1 MTRARIGEV
10 HEAHEKTF
18 QWLFDPAIV
27 SFADWLQNPHLE
39 EYPIYW
45 IQGKPGSGKST
56 LMKFAMRDSR
66 LSELLSPQ
74 TGGVL
79 ELRAA
84 GTTSVDPDTQSVQGE
99 SIHHH
104 WTIAAFFFHD
114 RGSEMQKALIGM
126 LQEILVS
133 ILRQVPALLTFV
145 MPFFISLNQTQRKRK
160 PKWDFENLQ
169 SALIAI
175 VTQRKVRV
183 RILFLLDA
191 LDEHSG
197 DNEQLASLLEKLVK
211 NADNDY
217 VGLKMCLA
225 SRSWNIFRAHFD
237 SCPGFAIH
245 EYTKSDIFT
254 YATSRLR
261 SSSQILQSSAEEES
275 LTAVIELVTDK
286 ALGVFIWVRL
296 VVDIL
301 VKGIRDG
308 TPLAV
313 LEIRARDM
321 PQELKDLYAHTLR
334 RIEPE
339 YTTEAYIMLQT
350 ALCSLAPLPLKSFMG
365 SLDYNYD
372 SLSSIPRP
380 QVVGLGEGNVEESL
394 PSQVRRLA
402 SRSGGLLEIVSL
414 PTSDRADGN
423 EPDHV
428 VQFVHQTVKDYVQ
441 RFQHELG
448 LREVLLR
455 ALEENGHVFLLR
467 ACAESQKS
475 WVCCIKRD
483 LFAYAKHV
491 DDINTGF
498 ENDSFADQVPKIAP
512 LLTQIFHSEGEFGLL
527 WWLKQRQ
534 DLLSRALGLESE
546 NDIQPDSPKR
556 EKALL
561 RLAVAANLLNFIATY
576 QTDGAKSAFGEIDLL
591 HVAAAGPDIGTSSR
605 NVDICQMV
613 RIILDKGYPVDWES
627 FRFLSWISR
636 ITELHFLG
644 HTFDH
649 SLTPL
654 ALMLSADKSLGDR
667 DEVTQLLI
675 ARILFQSGANANTT
689 ILRTS
694 LVEYCVR
701 YRSASFVRLLLEHRA
716 TLDPGL
722 GSRRLLSFA
731 YFRQDQEI
739 IRTLH
744 DFGVAR
750 IKSPLDFHDN
760 LDFVSNAV
768 VATSGMW
775 AAPSGGVPTLRRD
788 IHGGVKSHRFPRFS
802 RLLLAF
808 IKTSL

>member
-66 LSELLSPQ
+66 LSELLSTQ
-74 TGGVL
+74 TGGDL

-84 GTTSVDPDTQSVQGE
+84 GTTSIDPDTQSVQGE
-99 SIHHH
+99 SLHHH

-237 SCPGFAIH
+237 NCPGFAIH
-245 EYTKSDIFT
+245 EHTKSDIFT

-296 VVDIL
+296 VVDLL

-339 YTTEAYIMLQT
+339 YTTEAYVMLQT

-380 QVVGLGEGNVEESL
+380 RLLGEGNVEESL

-414 PTSDRADGN
+414 STSDRADGN

-441 RFQHELG
+441 QFQHDLG

-467 ACAESQKS
+467 ACAESHQC

-483 LFAYAKHV
+483 LFSYAKLV
-491 DDINTGF
+491 DDLSTGF
-498 ENDSFADQVPKIAP
+498 DNDSFANQEPKVAP
-512 LLTQIFHSEGEFGLL
+512 LLNQICHFEGKFGLL
-527 WWLKQRQ
+527 WWLSQRQ
-534 DLLSRALGLESE
+534 DLLSRALGVEVE
-546 NDIQPDSPKR
+546 NDSQPGSPNR

-561 RLAVAANLLNFIATY
+561 RLAVAANLLDFIATY
-576 QTDGAKSAFGEIDLL
+576 QTDGPNSLFEASDLL
-591 HVAAAGPDIGTSSR
+591 HLAAAGPDIGTSSR

-613 RIILDKGYPVDWES
+613 RIILGKGHPVDRAASGLYTEI
-627 FRFLSWISR
+627 L
-636 ITELHFLG
+636 ITARLQLPGNIHIVGGL
-644 HTFDH
+644 T
-649 SLTPL
+649 SLT
-654 ALMLSADKSLGDR
+654 LMLVANQGLGDR
-667 DEVTQLLI
+667 DEATQLWN
-675 ARILFQSGANANTT
+675 ARILLQSGANPNHFA
-689 ILRTS
+689 LSEAPGDPRS
-694 LVEYCVR
+694 LGIPLLEYCVR
-701 YRSASFVRLLLEHRA
+701 YRSASFVRLLLEHGA
-716 TLDPGL
+716 TLDPEL
-722 GSRRLLSFA
+722 GSLRLLRFA

-739 IRTLH
+739 IRTLYE
-744 DFGVAR
+744 FGLASL
-750 IKSPLDFHDN
+750 KSPLDFHDN
-760 LDFVSNAV
+760 PEFVSNAV

-775 AAPSGGVPTLRRD
+775 AAPSGGVPTLRREL
-788 IHGGVKSHRFPRFS
+788 HGFMHS
-802 RLLLAF
+802 
-808 IKTSL
+808 

>member
-66 LSELLSPQ
+66 LLELLSPQ

-84 GTTSVDPDTQSVQGE
+84 GTTSMEPDTQSVQGE
-99 SIHHH
+99 INYHN
-104 WTIAAFFFHD
+104 WTVAAFFFHD
-114 RGSEMQKALIGM
+114 RGSEMQKTLIGM

-145 MPFFISLNQTQRKRK
+145 MPFFFSLNQTQRKRK

-175 VTQRKVRV
+175 VMQRKVRV

-197 DNEQLASLLEKLVK
+197 DNELLASVLGKLVK
-211 NADNDY
+211 NADNEY

-225 SRSWNIFRAHFD
+225 SRSWTIFQAYFRD
-237 SCPGFAIH
+237 CPGFAIH
-245 EYTKSDIFT
+245 EHTKSDIFT
-254 YATSRLR
+254 YVTSRLR
-261 SSSQILQSSAEEES
+261 SSSRILQSSAEEEI

-296 VVDIL
+296 VVDSL

-308 TPLAV
+308 TPLAA
-313 LEIRARDM
+313 LENRARDM

-334 RIEPE
+334 RIEPQ

-365 SLDYNYD
+365 SLGYNYD
-372 SLSSIPRP
+372 RISSTLRP

-394 PSQVRRLA
+394 ASQVLRLA
-402 SRSGGLLEIVSL
+402 SRSGGLLEIVSM
-414 PTSDRADGN
+414 PTSDPADGN

-428 VQFVHQTVKDYVQ
+428 VQFIHQTVKEYVQ
-441 RFQHELG
+441 HFQHDLG
-448 LREVLLR
+448 LREVLPHVLK
-455 ALEENGHVFLLR
+455 EDGHVFLLR
-467 ACAESQKS
+467 ACAESQET

-483 LFAYAKHV
+483 LFAYAKYV
-491 DDINTGF
+491 DDISIGF
-498 ENDSFADQVPKIAP
+498 ENDSFANQEPKVAP
-512 LLTQIFHSEGEFGLL
+512 LLNQICLSEGEFGLR
-527 WWLKQRQ
+527 WWLSQRQ
-534 DLLSRALGLESE
+534 DLSRALGREFG
-546 NDIQPDSPKR
+546 QPGSPER
-556 EKALL
+556 EKTLL
-561 RLAVAANLLNFIATY
+561 RLAVAANLLDFIATY
-576 QTDGAKSAFGEIDLL
+576 QTDGAKRGFEQADLL

-605 NVDICQMV
+605 NVDICRMV
-613 RIILDKGYPVDWES
+613 RTILGKGHPVDRDPS
-627 FRFLSWISR
+627 GFYRDLLFIAGLQLPGNADSVQ
-636 ITELHFLG
+636 
-644 HTFDH
+644 

-654 ALMLSADKSLGDR
+654 AFMLLADQSFGDR
-667 DEVTQLLI
+667 DEATRLSI
-675 ARILFQSGANANTT
+675 ARTLLQSGADANYSAT
-689 ILRTS
+689 IGLPGDLVRTP
-694 LVEYCVR
+694 LLEFCVR
-701 YRSASFVRLLLEHRA
+701 YGSASLVRLLLEHGA
-716 TLDPGL
+716 TLDPDL
-722 GSRRLLSFA
+722 ESRRLLPLA

-739 IRTLH
+739 IRALH
-744 DFGVAR
+744 DFGLASL
-750 IKSPLDFHDN
+750 KSPLDSRDKPG
-760 LDFVSNAV
+760 FVGIAV

-775 AAPSGGVPTLRRD
+775 AAPSGGAPPLPW
-788 IHGGVKSHRFPRFS
+788 PR
-802 RLLLAF
+802 
-808 IKTSL
+808 ITSVISNLQ